1 MLLVMST
8 FICLSKASVA
18 RSNYVSASD
27 ILNQS
32 YNHPAEIDLHNCI
45 YGVIEAQ
52 FVVTTKLMVAVAF
65 VIVGADRR

>member
-1 MLLVMST
+1 MST
-8 FICLSKASVA
+8 LICLSKASVA

-27 ILNQS
+27 IFSHSYKS
-32 YNHPAEIDLHNCI
+32 YNYPAEIDLQNCI

-52 FVVTTKLMVAVAF
+52 FAVTTKLMVAVAF